1 MRYFMFSYVYKN
13 ALGSGFGTYF
23 KSSEKFPSLK
33 SLAEEMQQPIIIL
46 STFEFKNQEDFLN
59 AQNID

>member
-1 MRYFMFSYVYKN
+1 MFSYAYKN
-13 ALGSGFGTYF
+13 ALGGGFGTYF
-23 KSSEKFPSLK
+23 KASEKFPSLK
-33 SLAEEMQQPIIIL
+33 SLVEEMQQPIIII